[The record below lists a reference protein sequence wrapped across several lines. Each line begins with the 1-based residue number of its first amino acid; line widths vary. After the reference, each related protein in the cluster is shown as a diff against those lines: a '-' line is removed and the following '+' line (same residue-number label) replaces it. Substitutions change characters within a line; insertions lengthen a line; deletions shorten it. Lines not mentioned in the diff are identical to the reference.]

1 MSKQNIIDYSNTV
14 IYKIFCKDPT
24 IKDVYV
30 GHTTNFHKRLLQHK
44 TICNKV
50 LNNTLKVY
58 EFIREHGGWD
68 NWDMVEIAK
77 YNCKDRSEATLK
89 EHEHFVSTNSTLN
102 TNFPVSIH
110 KFQCVPCD
118 VICSKKS
125 NYDRHLTTSK
135 HKLISKLVTNH
146 IQSNSNAI
154 EKCST
159 ETPQKKSKHTC
170 ECGKVYKFRQGLH
183 YHKKSCQLELLEH
196 SNSSQR
202 SQEKVVSLFTQAMKD
217 IFAEQ
222 TTAICKTLS
231 TLKSNKFDEYEDT
244 TNILNL

>member
-24 IKDVYV
+24 ITDVYV
-30 GHTTNFHKRLLQHK
+30 GHTTNFQNRLLQHK

-102 TNFPVSIH
+102 TNFPVSILVENDTFACESCDFKCNKKFNYETHISTH
-110 KFQCVPCD
+110 KHQLRTGITKKQAEQKIFHCE
-118 VICSKKS
+118 CSKSYKHQSSLWNHRKTCDFKS
-125 NYDRHLTTSK
+125 
-135 HKLISKLVTNH
+135 VQTN
-146 IQSNSNAI
+146 N
-154 EKCST
+154 
-159 ETPQKKSKHTC
+159 
-170 ECGKVYKFRQGLH
+170 F
-183 YHKKSCQLELLEH
+183 
-196 SNSSQR
+196 NSSQT
-202 SQEKVVSLFTQAMKD
+202 SQEELVSLLTQAMKEVFD
-217 IFAEQ
+217 EQ
-222 TTAICKTLS
+222 TTGLCKILS
-231 TLKSNKFDEYEDT
+231 TLKNNKT
-244 TNILNL
+244 